1 MFASKPRTQD
11 PSECTNVS
19 HSKAVYLYSDLQT
32 ILRFTKNKYTVNS
45 ELQSHVDRHSDL
57 RTLRELEWSN
67 IPTKCGREELVSD
80 IRKEVI
86 LAFTYSAHFSI
97 VLRNIAQSVSLDTLC
112 FVKETLSDVIMC
124 GCLTAICYRNIPAK
138 RI

>member
-1 MFASKPRTQD
+1 M
-11 PSECTNVS
+11 
-19 HSKAVYLYSDLQT
+19 
-32 ILRFTKNKYTVNS
+32 NS
-45 ELQSHVDRHSDL
+45 QLQSYVDRHSDL

-97 VLRNIAQSVSLDTLC
+97 VLRNIAQSVSLDTLSVSC
-112 FVKETLSDVIMC
+112 KFVKETLGDVIMC
-124 GCLTAICYRNIPAK
+124 GYLTAICYRSIPAFH
-138 RI
+138 II

>member
-11 PSECTNVS
+11 PSECTIVS

-32 ILRFTKNKYTVNS
+32 ILRFTKNEYTVNS

-97 VLRNIAQSVSLDTLC
+97 VLRNIAQSVSLDTLSVSFKFC
-112 FVKETLSDVIMC
+112 QGDI
-124 GCLTAICYRNIPAK
+124 R
-138 RI
+138 